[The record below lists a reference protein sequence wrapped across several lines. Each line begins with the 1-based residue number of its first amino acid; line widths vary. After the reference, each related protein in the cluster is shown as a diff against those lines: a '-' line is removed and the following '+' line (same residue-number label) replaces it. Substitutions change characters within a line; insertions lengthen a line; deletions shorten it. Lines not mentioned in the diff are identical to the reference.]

1 MNYNKSVRR
10 CSCCVMPEQKNI
22 IELDKNGICNICNRF
37 IETNITTGE
46 SFDNLSD
53 EQRLNI
59 LKKKVARLKTNS
71 IYDCAV
77 SVSGGKDS
85 IMTLYIAKKVL
96 NLNPLAIFLD
106 NGYALDEM
114 YDNVKNA
121 TDILGV
127 DLTIFKTSALQEIF
141 KDMILSKKKLYYC
154 RVCHTLIDYHIRDI
168 CSKYNIKLVLGGY
181 TKGQQYIKNSELFD
195 IYKISDKNIV
205 EIIENNPKFS
215 YLVDLFKNQSDYFKN
230 NFGTIVQLSPFKY
243 IRWNEDEILDVITK
257 ELKFKLPK
265 RSWPDKSSNCQ
276 FNYVSQYLAM
286 KQFGFAQHEV
296 ELSEL
301 VRSKELTR
309 NRALEIIE
317 TPIEDTDLVFALN
330 RTNLTLK
337 DIID

>member
-1 MNYNKSVRR
+1 
-10 CSCCVMPEQKNI
+10 MPEKKNV
-22 IELDKNGICNICNRF
+22 IELDENGVCNICNKYINANF
-37 IETNITTGE
+37 DTEQ
-46 SFDNLSD
+46 SFNNLTD

-59 LKKKVARLKTNS
+59 LKKKVSKLKTNS

-168 CSKYNIKLVLGGY
+168 CNKYNIKLVLGGY
-181 TKGQQYIKNSELFD
+181 TKGQQYIKSSELFD
-195 IYKISDKNIV
+195 IYKTSDNNIV
-205 EIIENNPKFS
+205 EIIENNPKYS

-230 NFGTIVQLSPFKY
+230 NFGNIVQLSPFKY
-243 IRWNEDEILDVITK
+243 IRWNEDEILTTITK

-317 TPIEDTDLVFALN
+317 TPIEDIDLIRALD
-330 RTNLTLK
+330 RTNLSLK